1 MADPFWVGI
10 LSTLALATALA
21 TALVTALVTA
31 LATALVT
38 ALAAAVAASEAVA
51 AAEAEAEA
59 EAEAAEAEAEAAE
72 AEAALG
78 WWHCEAARSSS
89 AAPTVTVIRT
99 TSDRLGSP
107 LVASNWPQNS
117 SWPLNGL

>member
-1 MADPFWVGI
+1 MVVPFWVGI
-10 LSTLALATALA
+10 LSTLALATAL
-21 TALVTALVTA
+21 VR
-31 LATALVT
+31 
-38 ALAAAVAASEAVA
+38 ALAAAVAAEEAEA
-51 AAEAEAEA
+51 DAEAEAEA
-59 EAEAAEAEAEAAE
+59 EEAEAEAAE

-99 TSDRLGSP
+99 ASDRLGSP
-107 LVASNWPQNS
+107 LVASNWPQDS